1 MRTHSMHLS
10 NDNSTDDD
18 GCYDSTENNR
28 SHKVNDVS
36 SAPIPIPDNGS
47 QKRQQQQRRRKKKRL
62 NCSSLTVNCF
72 SDLYSLTGEILGE
85 GAYASVQECRNNHT
99 GKKYAV
105 KIIDKTP
112 GHNRSRVFREIEIFY
127 HCQGHRNVIQLVEF
141 FEEANKFYLIFEKVN
156 GGPLLAHIQKRV
168 HFTEN
173 EASLIVRDIAN
184 ALKFLHHKGIAHRDL
199 KPENILCYSENQVCP
214 IKICDFDLGSGIV
227 LNESS
232 PISTP
237 ELLTPVGSAEFMA
250 PEVVEAFIGEASPY
264 DKR

>member
-1 MRTHSMHLS
+1 M
-10 NDNSTDDD
+10 
-18 GCYDSTENNR
+18 
-28 SHKVNDVS
+28 
-36 SAPIPIPDNGS
+36 
-47 QKRQQQQRRRKKKRL
+47 
-62 NCSSLTVNCF
+62 
-72 SDLYSLTGEILGE
+72 
-85 GAYASVQECRNNHT
+85 
-99 GKKYAV
+99 
-105 KIIDKTP
+105 
-112 GHNRSRVFREIEIFY
+112 
-127 HCQGHRNVIQLVEF
+127 
-141 FEEANKFYLIFEKVN
+141 N

-237 ELLTPVGSAEFMA
+237 ELLTPVFYLILLYLFSPFILLYLFIKIISTIQKVGSAEFMA